1 MWRVM
6 RPETGTGTVSTAQT
20 HHRPPAFRELSQ
32 EEEAFGICTERAAFR
47 STVRLSAARFL
58 RSRVVRHG
66 LAVTLVAL
74 STAVPVSATIAGDL
88 DTAIGLVL
96 KMNEAAAQ
104 SQKKVSSLDDDTAD
118 LLSEYRAVQQQILSL
133 KQYNDQI
140 QKLVDGQDE
149 QAGKLQTQIDE
160 ATMVGR
166 GVTPMMVKMVDS
178 LAKFVELD
186 VPFLAKERQER
197 VMQLQKLLNR
207 PDVTE
212 AERYRRITEAFQIE
226 NEYGRTIEAYRGQLT
241 SADGNERTVEFLR
254 IGRTALIY
262 RTIEGSEIGA
272 WNQQTRQ
279 WEPLPS
285 QYRSPIKRGFR
296 IARKQAAPDLFHVPV
311 PAPSEASR

>member
-1 MWRVM
+1 MCA
-6 RPETGTGTVSTAQT
+6 ES
-20 HHRPPAFRELSQ
+20 
-32 EEEAFGICTERAAFR
+32 AAFR
-47 STVRLSAARFL
+47 STAQPNAAWFL

-66 LAVTLVAL
+66 LSVALVAL
-74 STAVPVSATIAGDL
+74 ATAVPVSATIAGDL
-88 DTAIGLVL
+88 ETAIGLVL

-104 SQKKVSSLDDDTAD
+104 SQKKVSALDDDTSD
-118 LLSEYRAVQQQILSL
+118 LLSQYRAVQQQIMSL
-133 KQYNDQI
+133 QQYNDQI
-140 QKLVDGQDE
+140 QKLVDAQDA

-166 GVTPMMVKMVDS
+166 GVTPLMVKMVDS
-178 LAKFVELD
+178 LGKFVELD
-186 VPFLAKERQER
+186 VPFLSKERKER
-197 VMQLQKLLNR
+197 VAQLKALLDR

-226 NEYGRTIEAYRGQLT
+226 NEYGRTIEAYRGVLI
-241 SADGNERTVEFLR
+241 ADGNERTVEFLR
-254 IGRTALIY
+254 IGRTVLVY

-279 WEPLPS
+279 WEALPS

-311 PAPSEASR
+311 PAPAEASR